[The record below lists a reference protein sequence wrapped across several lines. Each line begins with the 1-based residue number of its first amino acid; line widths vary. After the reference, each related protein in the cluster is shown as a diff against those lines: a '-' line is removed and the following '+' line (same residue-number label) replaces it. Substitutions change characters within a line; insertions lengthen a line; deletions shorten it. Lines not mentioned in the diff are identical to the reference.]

1 MAVPDQGTNFV
12 ADILNFAGQGNS
24 QSQGLNSVKAGMVAV
39 RNANPTT
46 LDDLI
51 ASLRSLQIRATNEYN
66 SSIVQNGANSL
77 ETITRKNRRDAYGR
91 WITAFN
97 IYFRYLTSRRDFTDT
112 FANWADRNPSF
123 KQQRQ
128 GLDYPY
134 GTQQSM
140 ESTKLFQELSQLMFL
155 NAPSSTG
162 NTAFINPNVNRNPI
176 NPLDLTGGGVNI
188 FVNPNGLQTGGGLF
202 DPFGGSNIGPAL
214 PTASLTSSL
223 PGGGRNN
230 DTPVDGSGGGNENRL
245 PGTPVL
251 RPCQNPRYW
260 IKTTR
265 GEDRSRPITVS
276 RTGFGEWDIGYPC
289 TIKFEIYRCCAP
301 ITGIPGLNIS
311 SADASLYNSVY
322 KPGTADKVAEFTVTA
337 KNASVHQACNAS
349 ERFPQEGFLKGK
361 GTLYYAWYFDFEEII
376 KTMYSALNYIPE
388 GQRRSGLPTTL
399 LSEIYQQLLTTQSP
413 FVIPKNVTESNM
425 CVSPVFGLRGT
436 YKTSV
441 FNSAKTIDTL
451 GNYYGLKN
459 GFPRPGIPLEPFDWT
474 DPNSAIG
481 RSSAT
486 YNPIKDAVTNT
497 SLQSVGIV
505 EALLIG
511 FEIENVFNLHGMGPD
526 TGKFDER
533 WNVKYKDT
541 SVIICK
547 NGVETQPDCS
557 GPKPDP
563 IVDDCK
569 KPWKSNGDML
579 GWWNFKEQV
588 SNDFQ
593 DIEDLVNKDTYKNGL
608 YESLTM
614 APGRVDGAVQTVAG
628 KSFIFKGSTI
638 VSKQIVRT
646 EKRTID
652 RNIAGSDCWLGYFDI
667 NKYQIKRLRKHY
679 IEVFCSNGTK
689 VEYISAYDAS
699 GKPIMQSIP
708 DDATRRTINKPFTID
723 ETGKYVSTM
732 VMQRFGSRNPKIE
745 TVGPNSGL
753 WYIWTEGQ
761 YDIVNDKTGVAEFA
775 DGLPKRGSIE
785 LNKNGNCIPKEEC
798 KYLGWQLDTSN
809 PCGCVDIE
817 VYNCYNLYTGF
828 TYYDEMGS
836 PITVQDVRE
845 PKDFGNTYAKYMLPA
860 GYKVTGEQPSMSPEC
875 NESSIKIYHPLLFG
889 QDVIRGSKKNIMMG
903 LFNSSQSLLCY
914 HTSSTQHSASKDYYY
929 EITDCDNCNKK
940 AYYAVAY
947 GNRFGSGSLSIGYD
961 YSDSPSRA
969 IYGQNKLLC
978 LEPPETTFK
987 FYNSGTQNTPS
998 DIYVINFNRDGLS
1011 HRIDPGNFEINLAE
1025 LSGSGIPNNFHTGSN
1040 VMVSGST
1047 PKILRLIDNSGDSD
1061 DSQFCVETPY
1071 TSYDLVSGSIENG
1084 VHSSGTGTNITTY
1097 GKVYPNLNLLILDGS
1112 KLNSYLSFNS
1122 VSGSNIAG
1130 DNAFKLHTSISGA
1143 AVVGYPM
1150 KARNVREKTTNH
1162 YFIRIPS
1169 RHANYSTNPTFVTE
1183 NVNKLGALKYD
1194 CFVENPVTY
1203 ITSIGLYNAKRE
1215 LLAIAKLSRPIQK
1228 SLEND
1233 VLIKIRLN
1241 W

>member
-12 ADILNFAGQGNS
+12 ADILNFSGQGNS

-39 RNANPTT
+39 RNANSTT

-51 ASLRSLQIRATNEYN
+51 ASLRSLQTRATNEYN

-97 IYFRYLTSRRDFTDT
+97 IYFRYLTSRRNNFDF
-112 FANWADRNPSF
+112 FADWADRNPSF

-128 GLDYPY
+128 SLDYPY
-134 GTQQSM
+134 GSPQSM
-140 ESTKLFQELSQLMFL
+140 ESAKLFQELLGLMTL
-155 NAPSSTG
+155 NAPNLGG
-162 NTAFINPNVNRNPI
+162 NTTF
-176 NPLDLTGGGVNI
+176 GGGLLDPNILTRGGTNI
-188 FVNPNGLQTGGGLF
+188 FVNPSGFQTGGGLF
-202 DPFGGSNIGPAL
+202 DPFGGSNVGPAL

-230 DTPVDGSGGGNENRL
+230 DTPVDGSGGGNQNRL

-265 GEDRSRPITVS
+265 GEDRSNPVIVKRD
-276 RTGFGEWDIGYPC
+276 GYGEWNVGYPC

-311 SADASLYNSVY
+311 SAEASLYNSVY
-322 KPGTADKVAEFTVTA
+322 RPETANKVAEYTVTA
-337 KNASVHQACNAS
+337 KNASVHQRCNAS
-349 ERFPQEGFLKGK
+349 ERFPQEGYAKGK
-361 GTLYYAWYFDFEEII
+361 GTLYHAWYFDFEEII
-376 KTMYSALNYIPE
+376 KATYSALNYIPE
-388 GQRRSGLPTTL
+388 GQRAAGLPTTL
-399 LSEIYQQLLTTQSP
+399 LSEIYQQIATVQSP
-413 FVIPKNVTESNM
+413 FVIPKNITEANM

-436 YKTSV
+436 YKDGPNLDAS
-441 FNSAKTIDTL
+441 KTIDTL

-459 GFPRPGIPLEPFDWT
+459 GFPRPGMPLEPFDWT
-474 DPNSAIG
+474 DSIVGLG
-481 RSSAT
+481 RSSVT

-511 FEIENVFNLHGMGPD
+511 FNISSVFNLHGMGPD
-526 TGKFDER
+526 SGKFDER
-533 WNVKYKDT
+533 WNLRYKDT
-541 SVIICK
+541 SVIICR
-547 NGVETQPDCS
+547 NGIETQPDCTT
-557 GPKPDP
+557 PRPDP

-579 GWWNFKEQV
+579 GWWNFKEQA

-608 YESLTM
+608 YESLIL
-614 APGRVDGAVQTVAG
+614 APGRVDSAVQTVAG
-628 KSFIFKGSTI
+628 KPFVFKGSTI
-638 VSKQIVRT
+638 VSKQTVRI
-646 EKRTID
+646 EKRPID
-652 RNIAGSDCWLGYFDI
+652 KNIAGSDCWLGYFDI

-679 IEVFCSNGTK
+679 IEVFCANGTK
-689 VEYISAYDAS
+689 VEYISTYDS
-699 GKPIMQSIP
+699 NGKPLMAPIP
-708 DDATRRTINKPFTID
+708 NESVRRTISNVFTKD

-732 VMQRFGSRNPKIE
+732 VMQQFGSRNPKIE
-745 TVGPNSGL
+745 TIGPNIGQ
-753 WYIWTEGQ
+753 WYIWTEGN
-761 YDIVNDKTGVAEFA
+761 YDIINGQTGISEFA

-785 LNKNGNCIPKEEC
+785 LNKNENCFPKEEC

-828 TYYDEMGS
+828 TYYDEAGDA
-836 PITVQDVRE
+836 ITVQDIRE
-845 PKDFGNTYAKYMLPA
+845 PKDFGNTYAKYMLPP
-860 GYKVTGEQPSMSPEC
+860 GYKVTGEQPSLSPEC

-889 QDVIRGSKKNIMMG
+889 QDIIRGSKKNVMTG
-903 LFNSSQSLLCY
+903 LFNTSHSLLCY

-940 AYYAVAY
+940 AYYAIAY
-947 GNRFGSGSLSIGYD
+947 GNRFGSGSLSVGYD

-969 IYGQNKLLC
+969 IYGQQKLLC
-978 LEPPETTFK
+978 LEPPQTAFK
-987 FYNSGTQNTPS
+987 FYNAGSENTPN
-998 DIYVINFNRDGLS
+998 DIYVINFNRDGLN
-1011 HRIDPGNFEINLAE
+1011 HRIDPGNFEINLAA
-1025 LSGSGIPNNFHTGSN
+1025 LSGSGIPNNVHTGSN
-1040 VMVSGST
+1040 VKVSGSN
-1047 PKILRLIDNSGDSD
+1047 PAILRLIDNSGDSD
-1061 DSQFCVETPY
+1061 ESQFCVEEPY
-1071 TSYDLVSGSIENG
+1071 TSYDLVSGSIEDG
-1084 VHSSGTGTNITTY
+1084 VHSSGTGTTLTTY
-1097 GKVYPNLNLLILDGS
+1097 GKVYPNLNLLIFDGS
-1112 KLNSYLSFNS
+1112 KLNSYLNFNS
-1122 VSGSNIAG
+1122 VTGSNIAG

-1150 KARNVREKTTNH
+1150 KARNVKEKTTNH

-1183 NVNKLGALKYD
+1183 DTTRVGVLKYD